1 MPPDTTNT
9 RGLAVLLGGMA
20 TDHLALLDYLAGTFA
35 AAMPSA
41 TRVQRR
47 GLFNRGR
54 AESVRVHLG
63 DTVFELRD
71 HAGQVE
77 PSIGSSVG
85 GVALSARRS
94 PSMPGWSASQLRSTT
109 PPARPITSAPRWRT
123 SSDPPTR
130 TTHPPAGPRARP

>member
-1 MPPDTTNT
+1 MPPDAMNT

-20 TDHLALLDYLAGTFA
+20 SDHLALLDYLAGTFA

-63 DTVFELRD
+63 DVVFELRD

-85 GVALSARRS
+85 GVALSREKVTIDAWVVRFAAALDDAAR
-94 PSMPGWSASQLRSTT
+94 
-109 PPARPITSAPRWRT
+109 
-123 SSDPPTR
+123 SSD
-130 TTHPPAGPRARP
+130 HVRAALANLV